1 MGRKPKKIGEIIAK
15 DESFILAEGIK
26 AEKLSPM
33 FFDAKKLIH
42 QPEPI
47 YRLDSQGHR
56 YYYRFVDDEPV
67 FYTSVTTLIRNTL
80 PTSPFLVKWIADMGS
95 EQASVYADERA
106 NYGTFLH
113 IQCGELLITGT
124 YDLDKL
130 SQKLTQFGTVNNIQ
144 VKNEWIDDLKKDVLA
159 FSQFMIDY
167 NVKPLAIEVILY
179 HPTDGYA
186 GAIDIVAEMDYEEKG
201 FFGDKYASGANK
213 GQPKESK
220 QKRRV
225 MAIVDIKSGRKGFYE
240 SNEIQLKSYQVMWNI
255 HFPDVPIERVFNFSP
270 KEWRTTPSYNLKDQ
284 TDCVSAEKLPHLI
297 NLAKIEDRKRS
308 NKVTIYSGV
317 IELLKGL
324 QKNISEI
331 TFNELVKT
339 KK

>member
-15 DESFILAEGIK
+15 DESFALAEGIK

-47 YRLDSQGHR
+47 YRLDLGNYR
-56 YYYRFVDDEPV
+56 YYYRFIDDEPV
-67 FYTSVTTLIRNTL
+67 FYISVTTMTRNTL
-80 PTSPFLVKWIADMGS
+80 PTSPFLVKWIADTGS
-95 EQASVYADERA
+95 EQASAYVDERA
-106 NYGTFLH
+106 SYGKILH
-113 IQCGELLITGT
+113 MQCGELLIIGT

-130 SQKLTQFGTVNNIQ
+130 PEKLKQYSAANKITP
-144 VKNEWIDDLKKDVLA
+144 KDDWIDELKKDILA

-167 NVKPLAIEVILY
+167 NVKPLAIEPILY
-179 HPTDGYA
+179 HPDDGYA
-186 GAIDIVAEMDYEEKG
+186 GAIDIVCEKDHEEKG
-201 FFGDKYASGANK
+201 FFGEVYASGANK

-220 QKRRV
+220 RKRRII
-225 MAIVDIKSGRKGFYE
+225 AIVDIKSGRKGFYE
-240 SNEIQLKSYQVMWNI
+240 SNEIQLQAYKTMWNL
-255 HFPDVPIERVFNFSP
+255 HFPDVPAERTFNWSP
-270 KEWRTTPSYNLKDQ
+270 KAWVSTPSYNLKDQ